1 LLLLSGLLALGALAG
16 CGSPSSDRCGDGRV
30 TANEACDDGNTTGA
44 DGCEADCTLTP
55 APATCGNGT
64 VDEGEQCDDGNA
76 TGGDG
81 CEPNCFPTPGGTDGG
96 GGGGGTGGGS
106 GGGTGP
112 ATCGNGTRE
121 GAELCDD
128 GNTTAGD
135 GCESS
140 CRFSAPAPHCGDGVK
155 GASEACDDGNATSGD
170 GCEVDCTVSVPAG
183 GNCGDGVRK
192 GEELCDD
199 GNTTPGDGCEN
210 DCTPTSPLAIQ
221 CPAASAQVG
230 AEGCAVVPG
239 SGATLIVGT
248 VLLPGRVLE
257 GGQVLVDGSGN
268 LACVGCDCSA
278 SAGAATATAL
288 LCGKNVVSPG
298 LINGHDHIT
307 FPAAPYV
314 APSTSGAPERYEHRH
329 DWRKGGA
336 AHDGHTMVSAG
347 GTGGADQVRWNE
359 LRQVLA
365 GTTSISGSGGAG
377 GLLRNLDKADT
388 GATASRIGLGAGSVA
403 SNYDTFPLGDSS
415 GTELVGTCS
424 YGSKPTSGDVP
435 ATAAYLP
442 HIAEGIEASARNE
455 FLCLSGQASGAV
467 NIFTPRTAMIHG
479 VGLKPADV
487 RFVAAAGS
495 SLVWSPRSNVALYG
509 DTAQATVYA
518 RAGVNVSLGTD
529 WVRSGSMNLLRELA
543 CVDYLNQSFM
553 GRHFSDETLWRMV
566 TVNAARAQVVESRAG
581 VLAAGKVAD
590 LAIFRRGTQANPY
603 RAVVVA
609 GAADVLLTLRGGKA
623 LFGAPPLA
631 EALGAT
637 GCEPLDVCG
646 SARAVCLGGGEL
658 PAGATFASL
667 SAANANTYPLFFCAP
682 PSDEPTCTP
691 LRGAPW
697 LFSGSNPYTG
707 ISTADDLDG
716 DGISNAQDN
725 CPQLFNPKRPLD
737 NGAQGDADGDGTG
750 DVCDVCPTT
759 AGSSQ
764 CAAPAPGDT
773 DGDGTADAQDNC
785 PFDANGSQAD
795 ADADGKGD
803 ACDACPTQANPGT
816 ASCPPTPGTPVSI
829 YDVKS
834 PASTVLNTKVRL
846 QNVLVTAASN
856 SGFFVQVKDGDP
868 GYAGADH
875 SGAYVYYPAPTGAPT
890 PRTDVQPGDRVDIL
904 QATPVNYFGQVQLTS
919 VPAGTVTVLSS
930 GESLPAFTSVTVEEV
945 ATGGARAAQLEG
957 VLVQLPAGVTVV
969 DEAPAPGAGDTT
981 PTHEFTVAATSG
993 GTQLRVND
1001 FLYRVGAKQN
1011 DTFSLLRGVLQ
1022 YRNGN
1027 SKLEPRGPSDV
1038 QLPPKLASVG
1048 PTGQFLLA
1056 GAQAAFTF
1064 PQVLRVTLTSAQPT
1078 DTVVGVSSSNPSVL
1092 DVFSPQVTL
1101 QAGQVSTTVALNA
1114 LAAGTADVRATLG
1127 ADTLSVPVRVLD
1139 GSEVPSTVAFSA
1151 ASYSVPPAGSVQLTV
1166 TLDIPA
1172 PSSGTVVALSVQGAL
1187 GTVPA
1192 SVTVPYGLLSA
1203 SFTFSAAAG
1212 TGGAETVAATLG
1224 SSTATATVNV
1234 VSANTANH
1242 VVISELQLA
1251 GPGGAGDEFVELY
1264 NPTQAP
1270 VDLSGWVLQ
1279 YRSAAGTSYSL
1290 LHTFAAGTTLPP
1302 RSYLLVT
1309 SNGYTGATA
1318 KDAAWGNTGISGT
1331 GGHLRLG
1338 APGLPTT
1345 KAADAQAVDRVG
1357 WGTADGPEGTAAP
1370 APGSSSTLE
1379 RKAFPTSDAA
1389 SMSTGGPDADEGN
1402 GVDTDDNAA
1411 DFVVRPAPGPQNLA
1425 SPAEP

>member
-1 LLLLSGLLALGALAG
+1 MPRTSRLLLLSGLLALGALAG
-16 CGSPSSDRCGDGRV
+16 CGSPTSDRCGDGRLS
-30 TANEACDDGNTTGA
+30 TGESCDDGNTTGG
-44 DGCEADCTLTP
+44 DGCEADCTPTP
-55 APATCGNGT
+55 APASCGNGT
-64 VDEGEQCDDGNA
+64 VDDGEQCDDGNA
-76 TGGDG
+76 TAGDG
-81 CEPNCFPTPGGTDGG
+81 CEPNCFPTPGNTD
-96 GGGGGTGGGS
+96 

-112 ATCGNGTRE
+112 ATCGNGLRE

-140 CRFSAPAPHCGDGVK
+140 CRFSSPAPHCGDGVK
-155 GASEACDDGNATSGD
+155 GTTEACDDGNATSGD

-183 GNCGDGVRK
+183 GNCGDGARK

-210 DCTPTSPLAIQ
+210 DCTPTSPLTVQ
-221 CPAASAQVG
+221 CPAASTQSD
-230 AEGCAVVPG
+230 AEGCSVVPG

-257 GGQVLVDGSGN
+257 GGQVLVDGAGN

-278 SAGAATATAL
+278 SAGAATATTL
-288 LCGKNVVSPG
+288 LCGRNVVSPG
-298 LINGHDHIT
+298 LINGHDHLT

-314 APSTSGAPERYEHRH
+314 APNTSGTPERYEHRH

-347 GTGGADQVRWNE
+347 GTGNADQVRWNE

-424 YGSKPTSGDVP
+424 YGSKPTSSDVP

-442 HIAEGIEASARNE
+442 HIAEGIESSARNE

-553 GRHFSDETLWRMV
+553 GRHFSDETVWRMV
-566 TVNAARAQVVESRAG
+566 TANAARAQVVESRAG

-609 GAADVLLTLRGGKA
+609 GAPDVLLTLRGGKA
-623 LFGAPPLA
+623 LFGAAPLT
-631 EALGAT
+631 EALGGT

-667 SAANANTYPLFFCAP
+667 SQANANTYPLFFCGTP
-682 PSDEPTCTP
+682 RDEPTCTP

-707 ISTADDLDG
+707 ISTAEDLDG
-716 DGISNAQDN
+716 DGIPNAQDN

-759 AGSSQ
+759 AGASQ
-764 CAAPAPGDT
+764 CAAPTPGDT
-773 DGDGTADAQDNC
+773 DGDGVADAQDNC
-785 PFDANGSQAD
+785 RFDANATQAD
-795 ADADGKGD
+795 ADGDGKGD
-803 ACDACPTQANPGT
+803 ACDACPNQANPGT
-816 ASCPPTPGTPVSI
+816 ATCPPTPGTLASI

-834 PASTVLNTKVRL
+834 NPALLNTRVRL
-846 QNVLVTAASN
+846 QNVLVTAASS
-856 SGFFVQVKDGDP
+856 SGFFVQVKPGDP
-868 GYAGADH
+868 GYVDENY
-875 SGAYVYYPAPTGAPT
+875 SGAYVYYPAPTGSPT
-890 PRTDVQPGDRVDIL
+890 PRTDVKPGDRVDIL
-904 QATPVNYFGQVQLTS
+904 QATPVNYFGQVQLSS
-919 VPAGTVTVLSS
+919 VAAGSVTVVST
-930 GESLPAFTSVTVEEV
+930 GEAPPAFTSVTVEEV
-945 ATGGARAAQLEG
+945 ATGGGRAAQLEG
-957 VLVQLPAGVTVV
+957 VLVQLPPGVTVV

-981 PTHEFTVAATSG
+981 PTFEFTVASTSG

-1027 SKLEPRGPSDV
+1027 SKLEPRGAGDV
-1038 QLPPKLASVG
+1038 QLPPKLASIG
-1048 PTGQFLLA
+1048 PAGQFLLA
-1056 GAQAAFTF
+1056 GAQAANTF
-1064 PQVLRVTLTSAQPT
+1064 PQVLRVALTSVQST
-1078 DTVVGVSSSNPSVL
+1078 DTVVGVSSSNPAVL
-1092 DVFSPQVTL
+1092 DAFSQQVTI
-1101 QAGQVSTTVALNA
+1101 QAGQLGTTVSLNA
-1114 LAAGTADVRATLG
+1114 LAAGTADVQATLG

-1139 GSEVPSTVAFSA
+1139 GSELPTTVAFSA
-1151 ASYSVPPAGSVQLTV
+1151 ANYSVPPGASVQLTV

-1192 SVTVPYGLLSA
+1192 SVTVPAGMLSA
-1203 SFTFSAAAG
+1203 AFTFSAATGNGG
-1212 TGGAETVAATLG
+1212 TETVAATLG

-1242 VVISELQLA
+1242 VVISEIQM
-1251 GPGGAGDEFVELY
+1251 GGVGSAADEFVELY
-1264 NPTQAP
+1264 NPTQSP

-1279 YRSAAGTSYSL
+1279 YRAAAGASYST
-1290 LHTFAAGTTLPP
+1290 LHTFAANTTLPP

-1309 SNGYTGATA
+1309 SNGYTGSTA
-1318 KDAAWGNTGISGT
+1318 RDANWGNAGISGP

-1370 APGSSSTLE
+1370 APGAGSSLE
-1379 RKAFPTSDAA
+1379 RKAFPSSDAA
-1389 SMSTGGPDADEGN
+1389 SMSAGGPDADEGN
-1402 GVDTDDNAA
+1402 GVDTENNQA
-1411 DFVVRPAPGPQNLA
+1411 DFVVRPVPGPQNLA
-1425 SPAEP
+1425 SPSEP